1 MRLGFYVTGSATAT
15 YDDLIAQVE
24 ELDAAGF
31 HAVWLRERHFHR
43 DHGGR
48 NFFSSPLVVAAH
60 LAQRTQKLRIGL
72 GARILSLDHPL
83 RIAEDAATV
92 DVLSGGRLDLGIAR
106 IGEQDLYQLGFGTTA
121 EDARARFEEAL
132 EIILGAWR
140 GEPFAFD
147 GRHWS
152 FPEVTVGPPP
162 LQRPHPP
169 VYLVGISDST
179 LQFGAER
186 GFPLLLAAAQ
196 PVSLVR
202 RTQDTYYSLLARQGH
217 DPATVSL
224 PLNRFVYVG
233 ETDRQAED
241 DLREAVMSF
250 IGRPD
255 STIRDFLGLRP
266 EEITYERLL
275 EDVFIVGSS
284 ERCAER
290 ILALEDELDVR
301 DLVLTFNYFTL
312 DHEQCL
318 ASMRRFVEEVAPKL
332 PEPQP
337 LPKATAPLSEAIR

>member
-31 HAVWLRERHFHR
+31 HEVWLRERHFHR

-60 LAQRTQKLRIGL
+60 LAQRTQNLRIGL

-106 IGEQDLYQLGFGTTA
+106 IGEQELYQLGFGTTA
-121 EDARARFEEAL
+121 DDARGRFEEAL
-132 EIILGAWR
+132 EIILSAWR
-140 GEPFAFD
+140 GEPFSF
-147 GRHWS
+147 GGKHWS
-152 FPEVTVGPPP
+152 FPEVAVGPKPV
-162 LQRPHPP
+162 QQPHPP

-196 PVSLVR
+196 PVPLVR
-202 RTQDTYYSLLARQGH
+202 RTQERYYSLLVEQGH
-217 DPATVSL
+217 DPALVSL
-224 PLNRFVYVG
+224 PLNRFIYVG
-233 ETDRQAED
+233 ETDQHAED
-241 DLREAVMSF
+241 ALRDAVLTF

-275 EDVFIVGSS
+275 EDVFIVGSA
-284 ERCAER
+284 ERCAEK
-290 ILALEDELDVR
+290 ILALGDELDVR

-318 ASMRRFVEEVAPKL
+318 ASMRRFVDEVRPTL

-337 LPKATAPLSEAIR
+337 LPELSEVLR